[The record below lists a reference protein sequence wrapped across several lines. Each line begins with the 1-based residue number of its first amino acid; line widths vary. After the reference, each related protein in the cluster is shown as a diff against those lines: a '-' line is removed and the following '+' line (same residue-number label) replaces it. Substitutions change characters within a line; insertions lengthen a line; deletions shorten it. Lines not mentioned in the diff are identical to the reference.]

1 LKEFGTLS
9 LEKAFFGQE
18 SSGPVFIKHIH
29 DEALMRLRSLSSVDV
44 PNITLPQQAAVG
56 GAGFSRSR
64 SSKIQNNII
73 SIAIG
78 SQVLPWLCE
87 LQPLAKKDGDTVGLA
102 LVQSVQEIMRVLSS
116 DHVGGLDKA
125 DVRVLH
131 CLTGDG
137 INTNEAAAKRL
148 HWHYTRSFRGRCKY
162 FLIVLRCASHQANL
176 CVQAALCGRILRQ
189 PLEQD
194 ELCANCSRFF
204 KHLLADHCDEYAA
217 ALRSHVIGR
226 LQFREYGPDE
236 HIPSVSPMSR
246 SLLTL
251 YGRDI
256 IPEVFTDVF
265 NHETFSWEHHCH
277 AGADRLFLRGRAFA
291 AVYRWTL
298 KTEEKPVITRFWL
311 FTECV
316 FAVLRMKMLALPS
329 SLFDVGCRSESQH
342 RVAAFKTWYDD
353 PGTDKHLRKAAL
365 CLRLTL
371 FATNLTAKSN
381 RDPKARPMLVRLADG
396 EIQRRTSELLL
407 TMLPLLGGDAQLDV
421 EAVVFG
427 FSFM

>member
-1 LKEFGTLS
+1 
-9 LEKAFFGQE
+9 
-18 SSGPVFIKHIH
+18 
-29 DEALMRLRSLSSVDV
+29 
-44 PNITLPQQAAVG
+44 
-56 GAGFSRSR
+56 
-64 SSKIQNNII
+64 
-73 SIAIG
+73 
-78 SQVLPWLCE
+78 
-87 LQPLAKKDGDTVGLA
+87 
-102 LVQSVQEIMRVLSS
+102 
-116 DHVGGLDKA
+116 
-125 DVRVLH
+125 
-131 CLTGDG
+131 
-137 INTNEAAAKRL
+137 
-148 HWHYTRSFRGRCKY
+148 
-162 FLIVLRCASHQANL
+162 
-176 CVQAALCGRILRQ
+176 VQAALCGRILRQ

-427 FSFM
+427 LLLTQSHIIMRFQQYTVYPCKLKCLCSAYNPAGYVESILEFLNTPDSQLDFGYSLPLKREALAQGGRDQAVEYLMARPRQQEIRDIFCQLEGHSLDVERQHSLVKKTRPTGS